1 MHKQYDD
8 EDAEGG
14 VFRDLD
20 ILDLNDI
27 EEEDVLPSETDREA
41 AAAGVQGEQGEQDAW
56 DAQDTWGAQDARG
69 EQNAWGTQEVLAKPS
84 HESAEPDAD
93 EDAEDESSDETKKK
107 ESKPVSALQELLS
120 WVIPILAAVL
130 IALVLKNYVIINATV
145 PTGSMLD
152 TIQEGDNLIGFRLAY
167 TFSEPE
173 RGDIIIF
180 YYPDDESK
188 KFIKRIIGL
197 PGDTVVI
204 QDAKIY
210 INGAEEPLE
219 EDYLKE
225 EWTVMT
231 GPYVFEVP
239 EDSYLVLGDNRNNS
253 KDARYWTNT
262 YVTKDKIIGKAL
274 FVYYPFSDIKWLG

>member
-1 MHKQYDD
+1 MQKQFDD
-8 EDAEGG
+8 EESDGG
-14 VFRDLD
+14 RFRDLD

-27 EEEDVLPSETDREA
+27 EDNPSQESDGEDEPEI
-41 AAAGVQGEQGEQDAW
+41 
-56 DAQDTWGAQDARG
+56 
-69 EQNAWGTQEVLAKPS
+69 VLADEPPEVS
-84 HESAEPDAD
+84 EEEIQNSDEPDD
-93 EDAEDESSDETKKK
+93 GTDGDKEKED
-107 ESKPVSALQELLS
+107 KPVSFLQELLS

-188 KFIKRIIGL
+188 KFIKRVIGL

-219 EDYLKE
+219 EDYLRE

-231 GPYVFEVP
+231 GPFVFEVP

-274 FVYYPFSDIKWLG
+274 FVYYPFSHIKWLA